1 MTTPPPGFLRDAA
14 RALPRSAGVLF
25 VLDDCLMFR
34 LAEGG
39 SAERFGI
46 DDADITCL
54 GKWIGGGLPVGAIT
68 ASAEMMKVFDPLGR
82 GAAVP
87 RWIVQR

>member
-1 MTTPPPGFLRDAA
+1 M
-14 RALPRSAGVLF
+14 LF

-46 DDADITCL
+46 DADITCL
-54 GKWIGGGLPVGAIT
+54 GKWIGGGLPVGAIAASRRADGPLRPARRQRRSTT
-68 ASAEMMKVFDPLGR
+68 AARSTATCSAASPGR
-82 GAAVP
+82 SPSAT
-87 RWIVQR
+87 